1 MHELSLAMN
10 IVDIA
15 CKTAQQNGAHK
26 IQSIEVEVG
35 KLAGVLED
43 SLAFCF
49 QAAIKN
55 TLAENAKLQII
66 TIHGKAHC
74 ISCDD
79 SFDTDTFFTLCPEC
93 DGLAVEIIQGRD
105 LKIKSINVD

>member
-1 MHELSLAMN
+1 MN

-49 QAAIKN
+49 QA
-55 TLAENAKLQII
+55 
-66 TIHGKAHC
+66 
-74 ISCDD
+74 
-79 SFDTDTFFTLCPEC
+79 
-93 DGLAVEIIQGRD
+93 V
-105 LKIKSINVD
+105 